1 MLKNGVGAVGS
12 RSMIL
17 KPDALSFL
25 SGVPVLQVVV
35 LVSLMRLV
43 LLTWC
48 SHYGNSGILSKT
60 RL

>member
-1 MLKNGVGAVGS
+1 MLKNGVEAVGS

-17 KPDALSFL
+17 KPDVVSFS

-43 LLTWC
+43 LLAWG